1 MWKSKYVKFTFFSL
15 IHIKSLYQQLIHNIV
30 AYVFM
35 VFHIKLF
42 HEVTIDQIF
51 LYSLIFFFNISR
63 VSFILS
69 SVFMRV
75 SIFLLL
81 FIIVV

>member
-1 MWKSKYVKFTFFSL
+1 MWKSKYVKSTFFPL

-42 HEVTIDQIF
+42 HEVTID
-51 LYSLIFFFNISR
+51 
-63 VSFILS
+63 
-69 SVFMRV
+69 
-75 SIFLLL
+75 
-81 FIIVV
+81 

>member
-1 MWKSKYVKFTFFSL
+1 MWKSKYVKSTFFPL

-42 HEVTIDQIF
+42 HEVTIIKF
-51 LYSLIFFFNISR
+51 FYIPLSSFLIFQGFHSYFH
-63 VSFILS
+63 L
-69 SVFMRV
+69 
-75 SIFLLL
+75 FL
-81 FIIVV
+81 